1 MGVEGKVIAALAI
14 IFLIISLICVMLYL
28 LDTAVRW

>member
-1 MGVEGKVIAALAI
+1 MGVEGKVIASLAI

-28 LDTAVRW
+28 LESVTR